1 MQSFKDFVPKADDT
15 WRFWSNFVLKDCF
28 SYICLFLAIRTS
40 SWDLRMLASWW
51 VGLAVVQRLKCINGH
66 RLGPRKVAVIRS
78 RQVAVDQGFLKHCG
92 EWRCVLDPR

>member
-1 MQSFKDFVPKADDT
+1 MT
-15 WRFWSNFVLKDCF
+15 WVE
-28 SYICLFLAIRTS
+28 LAGE
-40 SWDLRMLASWW
+40 LVGGASWW
-51 VGLAVVQRLKCINGH
+51 VGLAIVQRLKCIDGH